1 MYDLSKYKV
10 ESLEY
15 ILDDRQEPQ
24 AARAAVEEADWGYAG
39 ITDVIDE
46 NSYTTTNPKVVST
59 GTHTRLAVWLNT
71 ETADVNDVQLYYSY
85 YNGNGWSA
93 PAKISDDGTFDYAPK
108 VCAVNGK
115 SYVIWQNAE
124 QRFDEDVL
132 ESETVAEQLAAH
144 MGGFVRMNYRPCAS
158 LAVDGCYYEKSEIGA
173 GCTLPITVEVTN
185 TGMADFYGVKVE
197 VLDTEGAS
205 VYSTELRETVGTG
218 KTAGLKFGY
227 IVNKK
232 DLGKTYTVKCTP
244 LSEDGEDVYGGD
256 ALLELSYEDL
266 ELTFANWGLKDDKT
280 AVILAQAANAGFSPL
295 SDVAATLYKVEG
307 KEGDGAEGEII
318 KQRLPGL
325 SQAV

>member
-1 MYDLSKYKV
+1 M
-10 ESLEY
+10 
-15 ILDDRQEPQ
+15 
-24 AARAAVEEADWGYAG
+24 
-39 ITDVIDE
+39 
-46 NSYTTTNPKVVST
+46 
-59 GTHTRLAVWLNT
+59 
-71 ETADVNDVQLYYSY
+71 
-85 YNGNGWSA
+85 
-93 PAKISDDGTFDYAPK
+93 
-108 VCAVNGK
+108 
-115 SYVIWQNAE
+115 IWQNAE